1 MRQALFVAT
10 AVLALAS
17 TPALAL
23 TAYLDYDKDYDFSKV
38 QTYQWITSKVAATY
52 PQLDRRIVSAIDQ
65 QLAVRGK
72 RPVDSDP
79 DIYITYYA
87 NTREEL
93 SINTTDIVP
102 SGWRWHSRYGT
113 ATTIVNSDRVGTL
126 IIDATD
132 AKTRKLIWRGTA
144 EDTVNADPD
153 HIDEKKITRALEKL
167 GKLWDRR
174 FRAPS

>member
-1 MRQALFVAT
+1 VNRTLVAIV

-17 TPALAL
+17 TPSLAL
-23 TAYLDYDKDYDFSKV
+23 DTYLDYDKDYDFSKV
-38 QTYQWITSKVAATY
+38 QTYQWTTSKVAATH
-52 PQLDRRIVSAIDQ
+52 PQVHARIVSAVDH
-65 QLAVRGK
+65 QLALRGK
-72 RPVDSDP
+72 RAVESDP

-93 SINTTDIVP
+93 SINTTDVVP

-126 IIDATD
+126 IIDAAD
-132 AKTRKLIWRGTA
+132 AKTRKLVWRGTV
-144 EDTVNADPD
+144 EDSVNSDPD
-153 HIDEKKITRALEKL
+153 KISEKKITRALEKL
-167 GKLWDRR
+167 GKMWDKR